1 MTSGRYR
8 TIHYVLDI
16 LQGAGLALAC
26 GINPFLPVLLAGALA
41 SADVGIDFDHT
52 PFAFLEDGWFLLAV
66 TVAFVASVLM
76 RARFETS
83 AARAALG
90 GIGIGFGALIAAGC
104 VADRSHVWWP
114 GLVAGVACAAIAGAA
129 TNQLVA
135 RTRRRLDSQA
145 AAALGVYTAGVSLVE
160 GALTV
165 LVPPLTILALA
176 FFGWLAVAGRRREGE
191 KYAGLRI
198 LR

>member
-1 MTSGRYR
+1 M
-8 TIHYVLDI
+8 HYVLDI

-41 SADVGIDFDHT
+41 SADAGIDFDGT
-52 PFAFLEDGWFLLAV
+52 AFAFLEDGWFLLAI
-66 TVAFVASVLM
+66 TVAFVASMLM
-76 RARFETS
+76 RARFETP
-83 AARAALG
+83 AARAALAG
-90 GIGIGFGALIAAGC
+90 LGIGFGALVCAAC
-104 VADRSHVWWP
+104 VDDRSDVWWP
-114 GLVAGVACAAIAGAA
+114 GLIAGVACAAIAGAA
-129 TNQLVA
+129 TNQLLA
-135 RTRRRLDSQA
+135 RTRRRLDAQA
-145 AAALGVYTAGVSLVE
+145 AGALGVYAAGVSLVE

-176 FFGWLAVAGRRREGE
+176 FFGWLAAAGRRREGE